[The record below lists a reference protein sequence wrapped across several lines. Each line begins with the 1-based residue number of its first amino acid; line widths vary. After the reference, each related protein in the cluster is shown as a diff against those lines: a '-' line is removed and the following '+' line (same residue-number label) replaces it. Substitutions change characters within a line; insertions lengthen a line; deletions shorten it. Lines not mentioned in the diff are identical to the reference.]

1 MEFVITHIHKV
12 YLQPTD
18 TAFNTRVLALL
29 NEIKNKLAVDT
40 TALDTAAD
48 EAKVAIADVKEKVE
62 EASPI

>member
-18 TAFNTRVLALL
+18 TAFNTIVLALL

>member
-1 MEFVITHIHKV
+1 MEFVVTHIHKV

-18 TAFNTRVLALL
+18 TAFNTIVLALL